1 MIRRAATVVG
11 GFGLLLVGAVLLVLP
26 GPGIPLL
33 AAGLALLSLEYHW
46 ARRLREW
53 LLRRAQRVAPA
64 SRSRR
69 IALGVA
75 ATAGAAGTSVAA
87 AVYGIPGV

>member
-1 MIRRAATVVG
+1 VIRRAAIVAG
-11 GFGLLLVGAVLLVLP
+11 GFALLLVGAALLVLP

-46 ARRLREW
+46 ARRLRIW
-53 LLRRAQRVAPA
+53 LLRRAERVAPA
-64 SRSRR
+64 SRGRR
-69 IALGVA
+69 IAVGVA

-87 AVYGIPGV
+87 AVYGVPGL